1 MVLLLPEGVNVP
13 GRPRGDASD
22 DEEHDT
28 IMATGS
34 SHTPATSD
42 RTPHPAP
49 TATDRTPLAGGVA
62 LVTGASSGI
71 GAATAL
77 ALAREG
83 CSLAL
88 VARRADRLHA
98 LTETIGTQDGGPAL
112 VLAADL
118 GDGEQPHQV
127 VRRTVQH
134 FGRLDVLVNNAG
146 YGARAAVEDSDPE
159 DWDRMVDLNLKAVL
173 RMSHAALPHLLRA
186 ADSGPR
192 GVADLVNVSSVA
204 GRVPRK
210 DNSVYS
216 ATKHAVCSFSEAL
229 RQEVTGRGVRVGLV
243 EPGMTTTEMTVG
255 RQAASAH
262 GLPEDTWLH
271 AEDIARAIAF
281 MVTQPARVAVNE
293 ITVRP
298 TAQER

>member
-1 MVLLLPEGVNVP
+1 M
-13 GRPRGDASD
+13 RGTGETEQAATAHQDA
-22 DEEHDT
+22 
-28 IMATGS
+28 AVAG
-34 SHTPATSD
+34 AGAD
-42 RTPHPAP
+42 RK
-49 TATDRTPLAGGVA
+49 PLAGGVA

-88 VARRADRLHA
+88 VARRTGRLEELAEAIGAQGGASLA
-98 LTETIGTQDGGPAL
+98 LTAD
-112 VLAADL
+112 LAAAA
-118 GDGEQPHQV
+118 E
-127 VRRTVQH
+127 VRRTVDQTVDH

-146 YGARAAVEDSDPE
+146 FGARGAVADSDLA
-159 DWDRMVDLNLKAVL
+159 DWDRMVDLNFKAVL

-186 ADSGPR
+186 AHEGPR
-192 GVADLVNVSSVA
+192 GVADLVTVSSVA

-229 RQEVTGRGVRVGLV
+229 RQEVTGRQVRVGLV
-243 EPGMTTTEMTVG
+243 EPGMTTTEMTRG
-255 RQAASAH
+255 GSQAASAH
-262 GLPEDTWLH
+262 GLPPESWLQ
-271 AEDIARAIAF
+271 AEDIARSVVF
-281 MVTQPARVAVNE
+281 MVTQPPHVAINE